1 MPEHPT
7 SPDAPRDY
15 STERMAAERKIKLVI
30 AFDGTEFNGWQ
41 RQKHDVTIQGEI
53 EKCLAIMT
61 NTQTDLHGAGRTD
74 AGVHAEGMVAHF
86 STSARISTAA
96 FRKGLNS
103 MLPYAIRILDAEEA
117 PADFH
122 SRFSA
127 KGKHYQ
133 YSIYIG
139 EVMPPTERLYTLHA
153 PFNLDFHRIEECLR
167 LLHGTH
173 DFSSFENAGSRDKD
187 KESRKG
193 AVRRIMLAKV
203 DRLDQYRYD
212 FTFVGEGFLRHMVR
226 NIVGTLLEVGKGRRT
241 VDDFAYAL
249 LAKNRSTGGA
259 TAPAHGLRL
268 IEVLY

>member
-1 MPEHPT
+1 MT
-7 SPDAPRDY
+7 
-15 STERMAAERKIKLVI
+15 AERNIRLLI

-61 NTQTDLHGAGRTD
+61 NSQTDLHGAGRTD
-74 AGVHAEGMVAHF
+74 AGVHADGMVAHF
-86 STSARISTAA
+86 STSSRISATA

-103 MLPYAIRILDAEEA
+103 MLPYAIRILDVEEA
-117 PADFH
+117 SADFH

-133 YSIYIG
+133 YSIYVG

-153 PFNLDFHRIEECLR
+153 PFSLDFKQMEQCLD
-167 LLHGTH
+167 LLIGSH
-173 DFSSFENAGSRDKD
+173 DFSSFENSGSRDKE

-193 AVRRIMLAKV
+193 AVRTIMVAKIAQV
-203 DRLDQYRYD
+203 AAYRYT
-212 FTFVGEGFLRHMVR
+212 FTFIGEGFLRHMVR
-226 NIVGTLLEVGKGRRT
+226 NIVGTLLEVGKGQRT
-241 VDDFAYAL
+241 LEEFAHAL
-249 LAKNRSTGGA
+249 HAKDRAAGGA

-268 IEVLY
+268 IKVLY